1 MKSKVNVKCWKV
13 LGIIILAVAFLAGCA
28 AKKPFWGDPETGLV
42 FQYRLSS
49 GQAVTFESN
58 TMDVQSMEMM
68 GQAVDTETNVTSNYT
83 VQGKGLDKDK
93 NILSEAKFNSLTIDV
108 SSPQGD
114 MDIDTSPV
122 IGKPFGVTF
131 SPLGKEL
138 DYSGIDSTMMIS
150 MGQAGNRS
158 IKDLFR
164 NPLQDLPDHPVKIG
178 DSWMDIDSL
187 TTPQGGLDITI
198 KTENEL
204 TFEGF
209 EEVEGIEC
217 AKITV
222 KGNGTIDGSGQQMGM
237 DVALEGDLEIGGT
250 LYFAYKKGMFVK
262 TITETF
268 TEMTAALSGQ
278 MNMTIPITQE
288 SKSEVN
294 LIQ

>member
-1 MKSKVNVKCWKV
+1 MKTNVNVKIWKV
-13 LGIIILAVAFLAGCA
+13 LGIVVLAVAFLAGCA
-28 AKKPFWGDPETGLV
+28 AKKPFWGDPETGLI
-42 FQYRLSS
+42 FQYRISS
-49 GQAVTFESN
+49 GQVLTYESN
-58 TMDVQSMEMM
+58 SMDVQSMEMM
-68 GQAVDTETNVTSNYT
+68 GQAVDTETNVTSSYT
-83 VQGKGLDKDK
+83 IQGKGLNKDK
-93 NILSEAKFNSLTIDV
+93 NILTEAKFNSLTIDV

-122 IGKPFGVTF
+122 IGKPFGVTI

-138 DYSGIDSTMMIS
+138 AYSGIDSTMMIS

-178 DSWMDIDSL
+178 DSWTDKDSL

-198 KTENEL
+198 ITNNTL

-209 EEVEGIEC
+209 EQVEGFEC
-217 AKITV
+217 AKISV
-222 KGNGTIDGSGQQMGM
+222 KGTGTIDGSGQQMGM

-250 LYFAYKKGMFVK
+250 LFFAYKKGLFVK
-262 TITETF
+262 TETETF

-288 SKSEVN
+288 SKTKVN